1 MHKLYC
7 IICYLVKFF
16 YHSCSIK
23 KSTQNI
29 DIMDKKPKKIG
40 VPDTRHTS
48 YNSPVYN
55 TPSSAKSSVV
65 VSIKKSINSVKKY
78 ITNKVK
84 NESNKKKDNKGKKD
98 TKSELFEKIE
108 EIETTKLDNLE
119 REMIKQVN
127 DIHVNGKVSG
137 DNIDIVKVFDDVLK
151 NLTIE
156 LHNVLGYTE
165 QTVAIIED
173 HYQEESPAK
182 LTAKQQSPKRSEEPK
197 ITDLNEI
204 LEALANNFYDL
215 KNKKELLFTEHNS
228 NGGTSSYSIRHNYYG
243 ISITYSTLKEFF
255 DKISS
260 RVDFVMSLCW
270 MFSCPEQLVMKI
282 KKLKTLHSDY
292 TANSNQIFKI
302 FKETIKVY
310 LDIER
315 HKSDPRKYPINAGA
329 LGAAAS
335 ASGKTIEI
343 PEALLRLLP
352 ASTGGKKRKPR
363 IPKNPKQKLNVS
375 SS

>member
-1 MHKLYC
+1 
-7 IICYLVKFF
+7 
-16 YHSCSIK
+16 
-23 KSTQNI
+23 
-29 DIMDKKPKKIG
+29 MDKKPKKIG
-40 VPDTRHTS
+40 VPDTRQAS

-65 VSIKKSINSVKKY
+65 VSIKKSILSVKNY
-78 ITNKVK
+78 IT
-84 NESNKKKDNKGKKD
+84 KKDKTDKKGKTDKKN
-98 TKSELFEKIE
+98 TKSELLEKIE

-119 REMIKQVN
+119 REMIQQVSETE
-127 DIHVNGKVSG
+127 VSDTVAG
-137 DNIDIVKVFDDVLK
+137 ANIDVVKVFDDVLK

-156 LHNVLGYTE
+156 LHNVLGFKE
-165 QTVAIIED
+165 QTDEIIEQ
-173 HYQEESPAK
+173 HYSEESSAK
-182 LTAKQQSPKRSEEPK
+182 ITAKQHLPKRSEEPT

-228 NGGTSSYSIRHNYYG
+228 NGGSSSYSIRHNYYG
-243 ISITYSTLKEFF
+243 ISITYRTLKEFF

-270 MFSCPEQLVMKI
+270 MFSCPEQLVTKI

-292 TANSNQIFKI
+292 TSNSNQIFKV

-315 HKSDPRKYPINAGA
+315 HKYDPRKYPINVGA
-329 LGAAAS
+329 QGAAAS

-343 PEALLRLLP
+343 PEELLRLLP

-363 IPKNPKQKLNVS
+363 KPKMPKTPKQKPNVS
-375 SS
+375 SY